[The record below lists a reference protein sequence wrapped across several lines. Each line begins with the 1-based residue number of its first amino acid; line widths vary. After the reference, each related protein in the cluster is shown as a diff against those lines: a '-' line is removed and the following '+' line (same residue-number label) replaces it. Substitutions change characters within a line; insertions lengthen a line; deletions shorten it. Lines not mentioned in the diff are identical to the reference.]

1 MGWIDVNPAL
11 AAMPNQRNKFLT
23 LKEKPITERYFLP
36 YIRSCNFSEKRASQT
51 GHEPLLLSCFCG
63 ITTLPGQFIYSL
75 RLSVPLLNKDA
86 GSCIE
91 VTIPSQFPKGIP
103 GIWSPEHL
111 FTAAVSSCLMTTFL
125 SIAENSKLTFIN
137 FSCKSKGKL
146 EQVEGKFMMSEI
158 ILEPTVTITDEK
170 DRERAE
176 RVLQK
181 SEAACLISNSVKS
194 KITMITTI
202 KIN

>member
-1 MGWIDVNPAL
+1 MTLQKFTTVADGAVYKTKFKNMEPHYYNVEVNW
-11 AAMPNQRNKFLT
+11 N
-23 LKEKPITERYFLP
+23 TERKGMMCSP
-36 YIRSCNFSEKRASQT
+36 E
-51 GHEPLLLSCFCG
+51 
-63 ITTLPGQFIYSL
+63 
-75 RLSVPLLNKDA
+75 LNRDA

-91 VTIPSQFPKGIP
+91 VATPPEFPKGMP

-125 SIAENSKLTFIN
+125 SIAENSKLAFIS

-158 ILEPTVTITDEK
+158 ILEPTVTIADEK

-194 KITMITTI
+194 KVTMIPIIII
-202 KIN
+202 K

>member
-1 MGWIDVNPAL
+1 MEPHYYNVDVNW
-11 AAMPNQRNKFLT
+11 N
-23 LKEKPITERYFLP
+23 TERKGVMCSP
-36 YIRSCNFSEKRASQT
+36 E
-51 GHEPLLLSCFCG
+51 
-63 ITTLPGQFIYSL
+63 
-75 RLSVPLLNKDA
+75 LNRDA

-91 VTIPSQFPKGIP
+91 VATPPEFPKGIP

-125 SIAENSKLTFIN
+125 SIAENSKLAFID

-146 EQVEGKFMMSEI
+146 EQVEGEFIMSEI

-194 KITMITTI
+194 KITMNPII
-202 KIN
+202 RIN

>member
-1 MGWIDVNPAL
+1 MEAHYYNVDVNWSSD
-11 AAMPNQRNKFLT
+11 RK
-23 LKEKPITERYFLP
+23 
-36 YIRSCNFSEKRASQT
+36 
-51 GHEPLLLSCFCG
+51 G
-63 ITTLPGQFIYSL
+63 IMCSPE
-75 RLSVPLLNKDA
+75 LNKDA

-91 VTIPSQFPKGIP
+91 VATPPEFPKGIP

-125 SIAENSKLTFIN
+125 SIAENSKLSFVS

-146 EQVEGKFMMSEI
+146 EQVDGKFMMSEI
-158 ILEPTVTITDEK
+158 ILEPTVIITDEK

-176 RVLQK
+176 KVLQK

-194 KITMITTI
+194 KVTMLSTI
-202 KIN
+202 SVKPTD

>member
-1 MGWIDVNPAL
+1 MVVDGAVYKTKSGNMEPHYYNVDINWN
-11 AAMPNQRNKFLT
+11 
-23 LKEKPITERYFLP
+23 TER
-36 YIRSCNFSEKRASQT
+36 K
-51 GHEPLLLSCFCG
+51 G
-63 ITTLPGQFIYSL
+63 IMCSPE
-75 RLSVPLLNKDA
+75 LNKDA

-91 VTIPSQFPKGIP
+91 VATPPEFPKGIP

-125 SIAENSKLTFIN
+125 SIAENSKLTFTS

-146 EQVEGKFMMSEI
+146 EQMDGKFMMTEI
-158 ILEPTVTITDEK
+158 TLEPIVTITDEK

-176 RVLQK
+176 RVLLK

-194 KITMITTI
+194 KIIMFSTI
-202 KIN
+202 KITKSK